1 MGGGEES
8 PVGLDAFGY
17 GREGDRDGDREGD
30 REGTFKCYWTDDCGQ
45 RCGENEYVA
54 AASTQ

>member
-1 MGGGEES
+1 MDGSKES
-8 PVGLDAFGY
+8 PVELDAFGY
-17 GREGDRDGDREGD
+17 GREGDREGD

-45 RCGENEYVA
+45 RCRENEYVA